1 MSGSASDEPL
11 LHFFEPNELA
21 DLREAFSF
29 DKELERNYMKG
40 ISRSFDDEY

>member
-11 LHFFEPNELA
+11 LHFFEQNELA

-29 DKELERNYMKG
+29 DKEVEQNYMKG
-40 ISRSFDDEY
+40 ISRLFYD